1 MGAGNSP
8 SQKKEAF
15 MSDRKRQLSSKLMGP
30 ALTRRQF
37 MKLAGVSVAA
47 AGVASWPN
55 HWLFAAQ
62 PARKR
67 IVIHGERQVTS
78 LGYHNRRETEHVS
91 MVDAGL
97 VTQNP
102 VTLERLPVLAEE
114 LPSVKKGT
122 WKIDTQKKTMVT
134 VYKLRPGLTWHDGK
148 PYTSK
153 DFEFGWQ
160 IAKHPEFPMPDRL
173 VPELISKIETPDD
186 RTIVIH
192 WNDLYNEAYA
202 IQYTHVRAFPRH
214 LLQEAFTA
222 GDMKAFANLPYWNK
236 NFVGAGPYRVVEW
249 DAGTRM
255 ELEAFKDFT
264 LGRPKIDRV
273 TYKTVE
279 DTNTNLAA
287 VLAGEVDLCMRST
300 ISFDGAMILREQWE
314 KQGKGKIYISPASW
328 SWLNLS
334 RDNPWFSDVK
344 VRRALLHAIDREAM
358 VQNLFKGEKIVSH
371 LPLSRVRKS
380 YKKALATATLYKY
393 DPETAKKLFAE
404 AGWKP
409 GSDGV
414 LVNAKG
420 ERMEFEFRV
429 TAERRDHE
437 QAQAII
443 ADYWKKVGVWT
454 NIKNLPNRLLNAAEN
469 RNRWPGAFIG
479 THNVTVEEWQERFH
493 TKNIPTAENKFAPE
507 NVSGWNDPRKDAILD
522 ELNSIVTPARSEQLQ
537 LEFLKMFTDALPH
550 LPLYYSPEV
559 LVAKKGLSGITP
571 RQESGGQNSSSWN
584 MYQWD
589 KS

>member
-1 MGAGNSP
+1 MGAVVWP
-8 SQKKEAF
+8 H
-15 MSDRKRQLSSKLMGP
+15 
-30 ALTRRQF
+30 
-37 MKLAGVSVAA
+37 VSV
-47 AGVASWPN
+47 
-55 HWLFAAQ
+55 FAAQ

-67 IVIHGERQVTS
+67 ITIHGERQVTS

-97 VTQNP
+97 VGQNP
-102 VTLERLPVLAEE
+102 VTLERVPVLAEE
-114 LPSVKKGT
+114 LPSIKKGT
-122 WKIDTQKKTMVT
+122 WKIDQQKKTMVT
-134 VYKLRPGLTWHDGK
+134 VYKLRPGLKWHDGK

-202 IQYTHVRAFPRH
+202 VQYTHVRAFPRH
-214 LLQEAFTA
+214 LLFDAFSG
-222 GDMKAFANLPYWNK
+222 GDMKAFANLPFWNK
-236 NFVGAGPYRVVEW
+236 NFIGAGPYKVVEW
-249 DAGTRM
+249 AAGTRM
-255 ELEAFKDFT
+255 ELEAFNDFP

-300 ISFDGAMILREQWE
+300 LSFDGAMILREQWE
-314 KQGKGKIYISPASW
+314 KAGKGKVHISPASW
-328 SWLNLS
+328 TWLSLS
-334 RDNPWFSDVK
+334 RDNPWFNDVR

-358 VQNLFKGEKIVSH
+358 VNNIFKGEKVVSH
-371 LPLSRVRKS
+371 LPLSRVRKTF
-380 YKKALATATLYKY
+380 KKALETATIYKY
-393 DPETAKKLFAE
+393 DPDRGKKLLAE

-409 GSDGV
+409 GPDGA
-414 LVNAKG
+414 LVNPKG
-420 ERMEFEFRV
+420 ERMEFEFRC

-437 QAQAII
+437 QAEAII
-443 ADYWKKVGVWT
+443 ADYWKKIGVRT
-454 NIKNLPNRLLNAAEN
+454 NIKNMPNRLLNSAEN

-479 THNVTVEEWQERFH
+479 SHNVTVEEWSERFH
-493 TKNIPTAENKFAPE
+493 TKNIPTAENRFATE

-522 ELNSIVTPARSEQLQ
+522 ELNSMITPARSEQLQ
-537 LEFLKMFTDALPH
+537 LEFAKMFSAALPH
-550 LPLYYSPEV
+550 LPLYYSPEILAV
-559 LVAKKGLSGITP
+559 KRGLTGITP

-584 MYQWD
+584 MHRWD

>member
-1 MGAGNSP
+1 MTN
-8 SQKKEAF
+8 
-15 MSDRKRQLSSKLMGP
+15 RKRQSSGKLT
-30 ALTRRQF
+30 ASAVTRRQF
-37 MKLAGVSVAA
+37 MKFAGVSVASVGA
-47 AGVASWPN
+47 VSWPN
-55 HWLFAAQ
+55 HLLFAAQ

-67 IVIHGERQVTS
+67 LVIHGERQVTS

-102 VTLERLPVLAEE
+102 VTLERVPVLAEE

-122 WKIDTQKKTMVT
+122 WKIDTQKKTMIT

-214 LLQEAFTA
+214 LLQEAFAA

-264 LGRPKIDRV
+264 LGRPKIERV

-300 ISFDGAMILREQWE
+300 LSFDGAMILREQWE
-314 KQGKGKIYISPASW
+314 KPGKGKIYISPASW

-344 VRRALLHAIDREAM
+344 VRRALLHALDREAM
-358 VQNLFKGEKIVSH
+358 VQNLFKGEKIVSDV
-371 LPLSRVRKS
+371 PLSRVRKS

-393 DPETAKKLFAE
+393 DPETAKKLLAE

-414 LVNAKG
+414 LVNSKG

-443 ADYWKKVGVWT
+443 ADYWKKVGVRT

-493 TKNIPTAENKFAPE
+493 TKNIPSAENKFALE

-537 LEFLKMFTDALPH
+537 LEFLKMFSDALPH

-559 LVAKKGLSGITP
+559 LVAKKGLTGITP

-589 KS
+589 KT

>member
-1 MGAGNSP
+1 MAN
-8 SQKKEAF
+8 
-15 MSDRKRQLSSKLMGP
+15 RKDSAPRKI
-30 ALTRRQF
+30 TRRQF
-37 MKLAGVSVAA
+37 VRLAGATAA
-47 AGVASWPN
+47 ALGTVSWPKFSA
-55 HWLFAAQ
+55 FAAQ

-97 VTQNP
+97 VTQHP
-102 VTLERLPVLAEE
+102 VTLQRVPVLAEE

-122 WKIDTQKKTMVT
+122 WKIDQQKKTMIT
-134 VYKLRPGLTWHDGK
+134 VYKLRPGLKWHDGK
-148 PYTSK
+148 PYTSM

-160 IAKHPEFPMPDRL
+160 IAKHPEFPMPDRM
-173 VPELISKIETPDD
+173 VAELISKIETPDD

-192 WNDLYNEAYA
+192 WNGLYNEAYA
-202 IQYTHVRAFPRH
+202 VQYTHVRAFPRH
-214 LLQEAFTA
+214 LLLDAFKG
-222 GDMKAFANLPYWNK
+222 GDMKAFANLPFWNK
-236 NFVGAGPYRVVEW
+236 NFIGAGPYRVVEW

-255 ELEAFKDFT
+255 ELEAFKDFP

-300 ISFDGAMILREQWE
+300 VSFDGAMILRDQWE
-314 KQGKGKIYISPASW
+314 KPGKGKIYISPASW
-328 SWLNLS
+328 TWLNLS
-334 RDNPWFSDVK
+334 RDNPWFQDVK
-344 VRRALLHAIDREAM
+344 VRRALLHAIDRDALA
-358 VQNLFKGEKIVSH
+358 QNVFKGEKVVSH
-371 LPLSRVRKS
+371 LPLSRVRKT
-380 YKKALATATLYKY
+380 YKKALAAATIYKY
-393 DPETAKKLFAE
+393 DPERAKKLLAE
-404 AGWKP
+404 AGWKAGP
-409 GSDGV
+409 DGV
-414 LVNAKG
+414 LANARG

-437 QAQAII
+437 QTQAII
-443 ADYWKKVGVWT
+443 ADYWKKIGART
-454 NIKNLPNRLLNAAEN
+454 TIKNLPNRLINSADT
-469 RNRWPGAFIG
+469 RNRWPGAYIG
-479 THNVTVEEWQERFH
+479 SHNVTVEEWEERFH
-493 TKNIPTAENKFAPE
+493 SSNIPTAENKFAPE

-522 ELNSIVTPARSEQLQ
+522 ELNSIISPARSEQLQ
-537 LEFLKMFTDALPH
+537 LEFLKMFTDVLPH

-559 LVAKKGLSGITP
+559 LVAKKGLTGITP

-589 KS
+589 KV

>member
-1 MGAGNSP
+1 
-8 SQKKEAF
+8 
-15 MSDRKRQLSSKLMGP
+15 MSNRKRQSSSKLTG
-30 ALTRRQF
+30 AVTRRQF
-37 MKLAGVSVAA
+37 VKLAGVSVAS
-47 AGVASWPN
+47 AGVASWTNPL
-55 HWLFAAQ
+55 LFAAQ

-102 VTLERLPVLAEE
+102 VTLERVAVLAEE

-122 WKIDTQKKTMVT
+122 WKIDTQKKTMIT

-173 VPELISKIETPDD
+173 VPDLISKIETPDD

-214 LLQEAFTA
+214 LLQEAFSA

-249 DAGTRM
+249 DAGARM

-314 KQGKGKIYISPASW
+314 KPGKGKIHISPASW

-443 ADYWKKVGVWT
+443 ADYWKKVGVRT

>member
-1 MGAGNSP
+1 
-8 SQKKEAF
+8 
-15 MSDRKRQLSSKLMGP
+15 MSNRKRQSSGKLT
-30 ALTRRQF
+30 ASAVTRRQF
-37 MKLAGVSVAA
+37 MKFAGVSVASVGA
-47 AGVASWPN
+47 VSWPN
-55 HWLFAAQ
+55 HLLFAAQ

-67 IVIHGERQVTS
+67 LVIHGERQVTS

-102 VTLERLPVLAEE
+102 VTLERVPVLAEE

-122 WKIDTQKKTMVT
+122 WKIDTQKKTMIT

-214 LLQEAFTA
+214 LLQEAFAA

-236 NFVGAGPYRVVEW
+236 NFIGAGPYRVVEW

-264 LGRPKIDRV
+264 LGRPKIERV

-300 ISFDGAMILREQWE
+300 LSFDGAMILREQWE
-314 KQGKGKIYISPASW
+314 KPGKGKIYISPASW

-344 VRRALLHAIDREAM
+344 VRRALLHALDREAM
-358 VQNLFKGEKIVSH
+358 VQNLFKGEKIVSDV
-371 LPLSRVRKS
+371 PLSRVRKS

-393 DPETAKKLFAE
+393 DPETAKKLLAE

-414 LVNAKG
+414 LVNSKG

-443 ADYWKKVGVWT
+443 ADYWKKVGVRT

-493 TKNIPTAENKFAPE
+493 TKNIPSAENKFALE

-537 LEFLKMFTDALPH
+537 LEFLKMFSDALPH

-559 LVAKKGLSGITP
+559 LVAKKGLTGITP

-589 KS
+589 KV

>member
-1 MGAGNSP
+1 MSKGVKKSASGATLESVG
-8 SQKKEAF
+8 
-15 MSDRKRQLSSKLMGP
+15 
-30 ALTRRQF
+30 RRQF
-37 MKLAGVSVAA
+37 IKLAGMSAA
-47 AGVASWPN
+47 AVGTLSWPRAP
-55 HWLFAAQ
+55 LFAAQ

-97 VTQNP
+97 VGQNP
-102 VTLERLPVLAEE
+102 VTLERVPVLAEE

-122 WKIDTQKKTMVT
+122 WKIDPQKKTMIT
-134 VYKLRPGLTWHDGK
+134 VYKLRPGLKWHDCK

-173 VPELISKIETPDD
+173 VPDLIAKIETPDD
-186 RTIVIH
+186 RTLVIH

-214 LLQEAFTA
+214 LLLDAFTG

-236 NFVGAGPYRVVEW
+236 NFIGAGAYRVVEW
-249 DAGTRM
+249 DGGTRM
-255 ELEAFKDFT
+255 ELEAFKDFP
-264 LGRPKIDRV
+264 LGRPKIERV

-287 VLAGEVDLCMRST
+287 VLAGEVDFCMRST
-300 ISFDGAMILREQWE
+300 ISFDGAMILRDQWE
-314 KQGKGKIYISPASW
+314 KPGKGKVLISPASW
-328 SWLNLS
+328 TWLSLS
-334 RDNPWFSDVK
+334 RDNPMFVDVR
-344 VRRALLHAIDREAM
+344 VRRALLHAIDRDAM
-358 VQNLFKGEKIVSH
+358 VQNLFRGEKVVSH

-380 YKKALATATLYKY
+380 YKNALAASTIYKF
-393 DPETAKKLFAE
+393 DPERAKKLLAE

-414 LVNAKG
+414 LANGKG
-420 ERMEFEFRV
+420 ERLEFEFRV

-437 QAQAII
+437 QAQAVI
-443 ADYWKKVGVWT
+443 ADYWKKIGVRT
-454 NIKNLPNRLLNAAEN
+454 NIKNMPNRLLNSSDN
-469 RNRWPGAFIG
+469 RNRWPGAYIG
-479 THNVTVEEWQERFH
+479 SHNVTVEEWQERFH
-493 TKNIPTAENKFAPE
+493 SKNIPTAENKFAPE
-507 NVSGWNDPRKDAILD
+507 NVSGWSDPKKDAILD
-522 ELNSIVTPARSEQLQ
+522 ELSSIVTPARSEQLQ
-537 LEFLKMFTDALPH
+537 IEFCKMFSTALPH
-550 LPLYYSPEV
+550 LPLNYSPEV
-559 LVAKKGLSGITP
+559 LVVKKGLTGITP

-584 MYQWD
+584 MQQWD
-589 KS
+589 KI

>member
-1 MGAGNSP
+1 
-8 SQKKEAF
+8 
-15 MSDRKRQLSSKLMGP
+15 MSDRKRQVSSKLMGS
-30 ALTRRQF
+30 AVTRRQF
-37 MKLAGVSVAA
+37 VKLAGVSVAA

-55 HWLFAAQ
+55 HLLFAAQ

-102 VTLERLPVLAEE
+102 VTLERVPVLAEE

-222 GDMKAFANLPYWNK
+222 GDMKAFANLPFWNK
-236 NFVGAGPYRVVEW
+236 NFVGVGPYRVVEW

-264 LGRPKIDRV
+264 LGRPKIERV

-287 VLAGEVDLCMRST
+287 MLAGEVDLCMRST

-314 KQGKGKIYISPASW
+314 KPGKGKIYISPASW

-344 VRRALLHAIDREAM
+344 VRRALLHAIDRDAM

-371 LPLSRVRKS
+371 VPLSRVRKS

-393 DPETAKKLFAE
+393 DPETAKKLLAE

-414 LVNAKG
+414 LVNSKG

-429 TAERRDHE
+429 TAERRDYE

-443 ADYWKKVGVWT
+443 ADYWKKVGVRT

-469 RNRWPGAFIG
+469 RNRWPGAYIG
-479 THNVTVEEWQERFH
+479 AHNVTVEEWQERFH
-493 TKNIPTAENKFAPE
+493 TKNIPSAENKFALE

-537 LEFLKMFTDALPH
+537 IEFLKMFSDALPH

-559 LVAKKGLSGITP
+559 LVAKKGLTGITP

-589 KS
+589 KT

>member
-1 MGAGNSP
+1 
-8 SQKKEAF
+8 
-15 MSDRKRQLSSKLMGP
+15 MSDRKRQLSSKLMGS
-30 ALTRRQF
+30 AVTRRQF
-37 MKLAGVSVAA
+37 VKLAGVSVAA

-55 HWLFAAQ
+55 HLLFAAQ

-102 VTLERLPVLAEE
+102 VTLERVPVLAEE

-173 VPELISKIETPDD
+173 VPELITKIETPDD

-222 GDMKAFANLPYWNK
+222 GDMKAFANLPFWNK
-236 NFVGAGPYRVVEW
+236 NFVGVGPYRVVEW

-314 KQGKGKIYISPASW
+314 KPGKGKIYISPASW

-334 RDNPWFSDVK
+334 RDNPWFSNVK

-371 LPLSRVRKS
+371 VPLSRVRKS

-393 DPETAKKLFAE
+393 DPETAKKLLAE

-414 LVNAKG
+414 LVNSKG

-429 TAERRDHE
+429 TAERRDYE

-443 ADYWKKVGVWT
+443 ADYWKKVGVRT

-479 THNVTVEEWQERFH
+479 AHNVTVEEWQERFH
-493 TKNIPTAENKFAPE
+493 TKNIPSAENKFALE

-522 ELNSIVTPARSEQLQ
+522 ELNSIITPARSEQLQ
-537 LEFLKMFTDALPH
+537 IEFLKMFSDALPH

-559 LVAKKGLSGITP
+559 LVAKKGLTGITP

-584 MYQWD
+584 MQQWD
-589 KS
+589 KT

>member
-1 MGAGNSP
+1 MASND
-8 SQKKEAF
+8 KKSAKA
-15 MSDRKRQLSSKLMGP
+15 SNI
-30 ALTRRQF
+30 TRRRF
-37 MKLAGVSVAA
+37 IKLTGAA
-47 AGVASWPN
+47 AASASVLDCRP
-55 HWLFAAQ
+55 LFAAQ

-97 VTQNP
+97 VGQNP
-102 VTLERLPVLAEE
+102 VTLERVPVLAEE

-122 WKIDTQKKTMVT
+122 WKIDTQKKTMIT
-134 VYKLRPGLTWHDGK
+134 VYKLRSGLKWHDGK

-173 VPELISKIETPDD
+173 VPEMISKIETPDD

-214 LLQEAFTA
+214 LLQDAFTA
-222 GDMKAFANLPYWNK
+222 GDMKAFANLPFWNK
-236 NFVGAGPYRVVEW
+236 NFVGAGAYRVVEW

-255 ELEAFKDFT
+255 ELEAFNDFP

-300 ISFDGAMILREQWE
+300 LSFDGAMILREQWE
-314 KQGKGKIYISPASW
+314 KAGKGKVLISPASW
-328 SWLNLS
+328 TWLSLS
-334 RDNPWFSDVK
+334 RDNAIFSDVR
-344 VRRALLHAIDREAM
+344 VRRALLHAIDRDAM
-358 VQNLFKGEKIVSH
+358 VNNIFKGEKVVSD

-380 YKKALATATLYKY
+380 YKKALSAATIYKH
-393 DPETAKKLFAE
+393 DPERAKKLFAE

-414 LVNAKG
+414 LANAKG

-437 QAQAII
+437 QAEAII
-443 ADYWKKVGVWT
+443 ADYWKRIGVRT
-454 NIKNLPNRLLNAAEN
+454 NIKNMPNRLLNSADN
-469 RNRWPGAFIG
+469 RNRWPGAYIG
-479 THNVTVEEWQERFH
+479 SHNVTVEEWNERFH
-493 TKNIPTAENKFAPE
+493 SKNIPTAENKFAPE
-507 NVSGWNDPRKDAILD
+507 NVSGWNDPKKDAILD
-522 ELNSIVTPARSEQLQ
+522 ELSSIISPARSEQLQ
-537 LEFLKMFTDALPH
+537 IEFCKMFSAALPH
-550 LPLYYSPEV
+550 LPLNYSPEV
-559 LVAKKGLSGITP
+559 LAVKRGLTGITP

-584 MYQWD
+584 MHQWD
-589 KS
+589 KT

>member
-1 MGAGNSP
+1 
-8 SQKKEAF
+8 
-15 MSDRKRQLSSKLMGP
+15 MSNRKRQSSGKLT
-30 ALTRRQF
+30 ASAVTRRQF
-37 MKLAGVSVAA
+37 MKFAGVSVASVGA
-47 AGVASWPN
+47 VSWPN
-55 HWLFAAQ
+55 HLLFAAQ

-67 IVIHGERQVTS
+67 LVIHGERQVTS

-102 VTLERLPVLAEE
+102 VTLERVPVLAEE

-122 WKIDTQKKTMVT
+122 WKIDTQKKTMIT

-214 LLQEAFTA
+214 LLQEAFAA

-300 ISFDGAMILREQWE
+300 LSFDGAMILREQWE
-314 KQGKGKIYISPASW
+314 KPGKGKIYISPASW

-344 VRRALLHAIDREAM
+344 VRRALLHALDREAM
-358 VQNLFKGEKIVSH
+358 VQNLFKGEKIVSDV
-371 LPLSRVRKS
+371 PLSRVRKS

-393 DPETAKKLFAE
+393 DPETAKKLLAE

-414 LVNAKG
+414 LVNSKG

-443 ADYWKKVGVWT
+443 ADYWKKVGVRT

-493 TKNIPTAENKFAPE
+493 TKNIPSAENKFALE

-537 LEFLKMFTDALPH
+537 LEFLKMFSDALPH

-559 LVAKKGLSGITP
+559 LVAKKGLTGITP

-589 KS
+589 KT

>member
-1 MGAGNSP
+1 
-8 SQKKEAF
+8 
-15 MSDRKRQLSSKLMGP
+15 MSKRRQASSDGKSNVN
-30 ALTRRQF
+30 LTRREF
-37 MKLAGVSVAA
+37 IKAAGATAA
-47 AGVASWPN
+47 AGAIPWPRFSV
-55 HWLFAAQ
+55 FAAQ
-62 PARKR
+62 QPRKR

-97 VTQNP
+97 AGQNP
-102 VTLERLPVLAEE
+102 VTLERVPILAEE

-134 VYKLRPGLTWHDGK
+134 VYKLRPGLKWHDGK

-173 VPELISKIETPDD
+173 VPEMVAKIETPDD

-202 IQYTHVRAFPRH
+202 IQYTHIRAFPRH
-214 LLQEAFTA
+214 LLQDAFTA
-222 GDMKAFANLPYWNK
+222 GDMKAFANLPFWNK
-236 NFVGAGPYRVVEW
+236 NFIGAGAFRVVEW

-255 ELEAFKDFT
+255 ELEAFNDFA
-264 LGRPKIDRV
+264 LGRPKIDRM

-287 VLAGEVDLCMRST
+287 VLAGEVDFCMRST
-300 ISFDGAMILREQWE
+300 ISFDGATILRGQWE
-314 KQGKGKIYISPASW
+314 KQGKGKVFTSPASW
-328 SWLNLS
+328 TWLNLS
-334 RDNPWFSDVK
+334 RDNQWFSDVK

-358 VQNLFKGEKIVSH
+358 TQNVFAGERIVSDV
-371 LPLSRVRKS
+371 PLSRVRKS
-380 YKKALATATLYKY
+380 YKKALAAAANYKY
-393 DPETAKKLFAE
+393 DPERAKKLLAE

-409 GSDGV
+409 GPDGV
-414 LVNAKG
+414 MANAKG
-420 ERMEFEFRV
+420 ERLEFEFRV

-443 ADYWKKVGVWT
+443 ADYWKRIGVRAV
-454 NIKNLPNRLLNAAEN
+454 IKNMPNRLLNSAEN
-469 RNRWPGAFIG
+469 RSRWPGAYIG
-479 THNVTVEEWQERFH
+479 AHNVTVEEWQERFH
-493 TKNIPTAENKFAPE
+493 TKNIPTQANRFSLE

-522 ELNSIVTPARSEQLQ
+522 ELSSIISPARSEQLQ
-537 LEFLKMFTDALPH
+537 IEFCKMFSEALPH
-550 LPLYYSPEV
+550 LPLFYSPEV
-559 LVAKKGLSGITP
+559 LVVKRGLTGITP

-584 MYQWD
+584 THTWD
-589 KS
+589 KT

>member
-1 MGAGNSP
+1 
-8 SQKKEAF
+8 
-15 MSDRKRQLSSKLMGP
+15 MSDRKRQLSSKLMGS
-30 ALTRRQF
+30 AVTRRQF
-37 MKLAGVSVAA
+37 VKLAGVSVAA

-55 HWLFAAQ
+55 HLLFAAQ

-102 VTLERLPVLAEE
+102 VTLERVPVLAEE

-148 PYTSK
+148 AYTSK

-173 VPELISKIETPDD
+173 LPELISKIETPDE

-222 GDMKAFANLPYWNK
+222 GDMKAFANLPFWNK
-236 NFVGAGPYRVVEW
+236 NFVGVGPYRVVEW

-334 RDNPWFSDVK
+334 RDNPWFNDVK

-371 LPLSRVRKS
+371 VPLSRVRKS

-393 DPETAKKLFAE
+393 DPETAKKLLAE

-414 LVNAKG
+414 LVNSKG

-443 ADYWKKVGVWT
+443 ADYWKKIGVRT

-493 TKNIPTAENKFAPE
+493 TKNIPSAENKFALE

-537 LEFLKMFTDALPH
+537 LEFIKMFSDALPH

-559 LVAKKGLSGITP
+559 LVAKKGLTGMTP

-584 MYQWD
+584 MHQWD
-589 KS
+589 KA

>member
-1 MGAGNSP
+1 MPKSE
-8 SQKKEAF
+8 KKSKSGTARA
-15 MSDRKRQLSSKLMGP
+15 SLS
-30 ALTRRQF
+30 RRQF
-37 MKLAGVSVAA
+37 IKLAGASAASVGAL
-47 AGVASWPN
+47 SWHGPT
-55 HWLFAAQ
+55 LFAAQ

-97 VTQNP
+97 VGQNP
-102 VTLERLPVLAEE
+102 VTLERVPVLAEE

-122 WKIDTQKKTMVT
+122 WKIDPQKKTMIT
-134 VYKLRPGLTWHDGK
+134 VYKLRPGLKWHDGK

-160 IAKHPEFPMPDRL
+160 IAKHPQFPMPDRL

-214 LLQEAFTA
+214 LLQDAFNG
-222 GDMKAFANLPYWNK
+222 GDMKAFANLPFWNK
-236 NFVGAGPYRVVEW
+236 NFVGAGAYRVVEW
-249 DAGTRM
+249 GAGTRM
-255 ELEAFKDFT
+255 ELEAFRDFP

-300 ISFDGAMILREQWE
+300 ISFDGAMILRDQWE
-314 KQGKGKIYISPASW
+314 KPGKGKVLISPASW
-328 SWLNLS
+328 TWLSLS
-334 RDNPWFSDVK
+334 RDNPTFSDVR
-344 VRRALLHAIDREAM
+344 VRRALMHAIDRDAM
-358 VQNLFKGEKIVSH
+358 VQNLFKGEKVVSD
-371 LPLSRVRKS
+371 LPLSRVRKTF
-380 YKKALATATLYKY
+380 KKALAASTVYKY
-393 DPETAKKLFAE
+393 DPERAKKLLAE

-409 GSDGV
+409 GDDGV
-414 LVNAKG
+414 LANAKG

-437 QAQAII
+437 QAQAVI
-443 ADYWKKVGVWT
+443 ADYWKKIGVRT
-454 NIKNLPNRLLNAAEN
+454 NIKNLPNRLLNSADN
-469 RNRWPGAFIG
+469 RNRWPGAYIG
-479 THNVTVEEWQERFH
+479 SHNVTVEEWHERFH
-493 TKNIPTAENKFAPE
+493 SKNIPTAENKYALE
-507 NVSGWNDPRKDAILD
+507 NVSGWNDPKKDAILD
-522 ELNSIVTPARSEQLQ
+522 ELSSIITPARSEQLQ
-537 LEFLKMFTDALPH
+537 IEFCKMFSAALPH
-550 LPLYYSPEV
+550 LPLNYSPEV
-559 LVAKKGLSGITP
+559 LVVKRGLTGITP

-584 MYQWD
+584 THKWD
-589 KS
+589 KA

>member
-1 MGAGNSP
+1 MSGI
-8 SQKKEAF
+8 KKE
-15 MSDRKRQLSSKLMGP
+15 SQSSRKTKTV
-30 ALTRRQF
+30 TRRQF
-37 MKLAGVSVAA
+37 VKLASASVAA
-47 AGVASWPN
+47 AGAVSWPN
-55 HWLFAAQ
+55 HLLFAAQ

-67 IVIHGERQVTS
+67 LVVHGERQVTS

-102 VTLERLPVLAEE
+102 VTLERVPVLAEE

-122 WKIDTQKKTMVT
+122 WKIDTQKKTMIT

-214 LLQEAFTA
+214 LLQEAFAA
-222 GDMKAFANLPYWNK
+222 GDMKAFANLPFWNK

-287 VLAGEVDLCMRST
+287 VLAGEADLCMRST

-314 KQGKGKIYISPASW
+314 KAGKGKIYISPASW

-371 LPLSRVRKS
+371 VPLSRVRKS
-380 YKKALATATLYKY
+380 YKKALAAATLYKY
-393 DPETAKKLFAE
+393 EPETAKKLLAE

-414 LVNAKG
+414 LVNSKG

-443 ADYWKKVGVWT
+443 ADYWKKVGVRT

-469 RNRWPGAFIG
+469 RNRWPGAFLG

-493 TKNIPTAENKFAPE
+493 TKNIPSAENKFALE

-537 LEFLKMFTDALPH
+537 LEFIKMFSEALPH

-559 LVAKKGLSGITP
+559 LVAKKGLTGITP

-589 KS
+589 KA

>member
-1 MGAGNSP
+1 
-8 SQKKEAF
+8 
-15 MSDRKRQLSSKLMGP
+15 MSNRKRQSSSKLTG
-30 ALTRRQF
+30 AVTRRQF
-37 MKLAGVSVAA
+37 VKLAGVSVAS
-47 AGVASWPN
+47 AGVASWTNPL
-55 HWLFAAQ
+55 LFAAQ

-102 VTLERLPVLAEE
+102 VTLERVAVLAEE

-122 WKIDTQKKTMVT
+122 WKIDTQKKTMIT

-173 VPELISKIETPDD
+173 VPDLISKIETPDD

-214 LLQEAFTA
+214 LLQEAFSA

-264 LGRPKIDRV
+264 MGRPKIDRV

-314 KQGKGKIYISPASW
+314 KPGKGKIHISPASW

-334 RDNPWFSDVK
+334 RDNPWLSDVK

-443 ADYWKKVGVWT
+443 ADYWKKVGVRT

-550 LPLYYSPEV
+550 VPLYYSPEV

>member
-1 MGAGNSP
+1 MAKPKND
-8 SQKKEAF
+8 SQKRSIGK
-15 MSDRKRQLSSKLMGP
+15 

-37 MKLAGVSVAA
+37 IRLAGTAA
-47 AGVASWPN
+47 ASLGAASWFQ
-55 HWLFAAQ
+55 LSVFAAQ

-97 VTQNP
+97 VGQNP
-102 VTLERLPVLAEE
+102 VTLERVPVLAEE

-122 WKIDTQKKTMVT
+122 WKIDFQKKTMIT
-134 VYKLRPGLTWHDGK
+134 VYKLRPGLKWHDGK

-160 IAKHPEFPMPDRL
+160 IAKHPDFPMPDRL
-173 VPELISKIETPDD
+173 VPEMISKIETPDD
-186 RTIVIH
+186 RTLVIY

-214 LLQEAFTA
+214 LLLDAFSA
-222 GDMKAFANLPYWNK
+222 GDMKAFANLPFWNK
-236 NFVGAGPYRVVEW
+236 NFIGVGAYRVVEW
-249 DAGTRM
+249 DNGTRM
-255 ELEAFKDFT
+255 ELEAFKDFP
-264 LGRPKIDRV
+264 LGRPKIERV

-314 KQGKGKIYISPASW
+314 KPGKGKVFTSPASW
-328 SWLNLS
+328 TWLNLS
-334 RDNPWFSDVK
+334 RDNAWFSDVK
-344 VRRALLHAIDREAM
+344 VRRALLHAIDRDAM
-358 VQNLFKGEKIVSH
+358 VQNMFKGEKVVSH
-371 LPLSRVRKS
+371 IPLSRVRKS
-380 YKKALATATLYKY
+380 YKKALATATIYKY
-393 DPETAKKLFAE
+393 DPERAKKLLAE

-409 GSDGV
+409 AADGI
-414 LVNAKG
+414 LANAKG
-420 ERMEFEFRV
+420 ERLEFEFRV

-437 QAQAII
+437 QAEAII
-443 ADYWKKVGVWT
+443 ADYWKKIGVRT
-454 NIKNLPNRLLNAAEN
+454 NIKNLPNRLLNSADN

-479 THNVTVEEWQERFH
+479 SHNVTVEEWQERFH
-493 TKNIPTAENKFAPE
+493 SKNIPTAENKYALE
-507 NVSGWNDPRKDAILD
+507 NVSGWNDPRKDAIMD
-522 ELNSIVTPARSEQLQ
+522 EIDSIVTPARSEQLQ
-537 LEFLKMFTDALPH
+537 LEFVKMFSDALPH

-559 LVAKKGLSGITP
+559 LVAKKGLTGLTP

-584 MYQWD
+584 MHQWD
-589 KS
+589 KA

>member
-1 MGAGNSP
+1 MSKRE
-8 SQKKEAF
+8 KKISGGSANH
-15 MSDRKRQLSSKLMGP
+15 SVS
-30 ALTRRQF
+30 RRRF
-37 MKLAGVSVAA
+37 IKLAGASAA
-47 AGVASWPN
+47 AMGTWSWSGPAT
-55 HWLFAAQ
+55 FAAQ

-97 VTQNP
+97 VGQNP
-102 VTLERLPVLAEE
+102 VTLERVPVLAEE

-122 WKIDTQKKTMVT
+122 WKIDPQKKTMIT
-134 VYKLRPGLTWHDGK
+134 VYKLRPGLKWHDGK

-173 VPELISKIETPDD
+173 VPELIAKIETPDD
-186 RTIVIH
+186 RTLVIH

-214 LLQEAFTA
+214 LLQDAFNG
-222 GDMKAFANLPYWNK
+222 GDMKAFANLPFWNK
-236 NFVGAGPYRVVEW
+236 NFVGAGAYRVVEW
-249 DAGTRM
+249 DSGTRM
-255 ELEAFKDFT
+255 ELEANKDFP
-264 LGRPKIDRV
+264 LGRPKIERV

-300 ISFDGAMILREQWE
+300 ISFDGAMILRDQWE
-314 KQGKGKIYISPASW
+314 KPGKGKILISPASW
-328 SWLNLS
+328 TWLSLS
-334 RDNPWFSDVK
+334 RDNPIFSDVR
-344 VRRALLHAIDREAM
+344 VRRALLHAIDRDAM
-358 VQNLFKGEKIVSH
+358 VQNLFKGEKVVSD

-380 YKKALATATLYKY
+380 YKKALAASTVYKF
-393 DPETAKKLFAE
+393 DPERAKKLLGE

-414 LVNAKG
+414 LTNAKG

-437 QAQAII
+437 QAQAVI
-443 ADYWKKVGVWT
+443 ADYWKKIGVRT
-454 NIKNLPNRLLNAAEN
+454 NIKNMPNRLLNSADN
-469 RNRWPGAFIG
+469 RNRWPGAYIG
-479 THNVTVEEWQERFH
+479 SHNVTVEEWQERFH
-493 TKNIPTAENKFAPE
+493 SKNIPTAENKFAPE
-507 NVSGWNDPRKDAILD
+507 NVSGWSDPKKDAILD
-522 ELNSIVTPARSEQLQ
+522 ELSSILSPARSEQLQ
-537 LEFLKMFTDALPH
+537 IEFCKMFSAALPH
-550 LPLYYSPEV
+550 LPLNYSPEV
-559 LVAKKGLSGITP
+559 LVVKKGLTGITP

-584 MYQWD
+584 MHQWD
-589 KS
+589 KA